1 MRLYFSCLVSI
12 ELKEK
17 SWYVDLEG
25 GTVPVTVTL
34 GQLRNKRALIA
45 SLEDDK
51 GIRVVMCMADFR
63 STSCGARTDDQVS
76 WEGSWNTHHARQVC
90 LKYYSGK
97 DC

>member
-1 MRLYFSCLVSI
+1 MRLFSNYLAWFQ
-12 ELKEK
+12 LATHKEK

-51 GIRVVMCMADFR
+51 GIRVVMCMQ
-63 STSCGARTDDQVS
+63 STT
-76 WEGSWNTHHARQVC
+76 T
-90 LKYYSGK
+90 
-97 DC
+97 